1 MLVLIAIIMV
11 FIPGVAIAYPL
22 IRGGEFDRVSQKQEV
37 LQKDLDRRW
46 EEAITGLQN
55 AELEMDLGGLNQAD
69 YEWLRERYMTD
80 AALVLKEMNLEN
92 DGRVKLSD
100 RIESYAQQVRDK
112 IN

>member
-37 LQKDLDRRW
+37 LQKDLNRRW

-55 AELEMDLGGLNQAD
+55 VELEMDLGGLNQAD
-69 YEWLRERYMTD
+69 YGWLRERYMTD

-100 RIESYAQQVRDK
+100 GIESDAQQVRDK